1 MLAFS
6 SKMIFYINELRE
18 GLTMSFQAIRANKMR
33 SALTTLGIVIGIV
46 SVTLM
51 GTAIE
56 GLDRAFNESVSKLGA
71 DVLFVQKFPWQSDE
85 DWVTLRNRPDIRFEH
100 ARAVERSATLASNV
114 TTVAGAIQPVKYGN
128 KVIENV
134 VVVGTDDEFDDT
146 QNITL
151 ALGRFLSSAEANGG
165 RPVAVLGAQV
175 AENLFPAENPI
186 GKTVK
191 VGNYSYRVIGVF
203 DKQGSFLGMQ
213 SLDNRVYVPINRFFR
228 EFKSFRGGI
237 DIWVKVRDR
246 SQIEDAKEELRGILR
261 KARRLPPKAKDNF
274 AINQQEM
281 IVQMFNS
288 IGAVVAGVG
297 LFITGLSLFVGGIGI
312 MNIMFVSVTERTRE
326 IGIRKA
332 IGAPR
337 RTILMQFLME
347 AAALCLL
354 GGFLGVIIAF
364 PLSLIIDTVLPTAM
378 PLTVVVVALFISIL
392 VGIVSGFLPA
402 YRASRLDP
410 VDALRYE

>member
-1 MLAFS
+1 
-6 SKMIFYINELRE
+6 
-18 GLTMSFQAIRANKMR
+18 MSFQAIRANTMR

-56 GLDRAFNESVSKLGA
+56 GLNRAFNESVSKLGA

-85 DWVTLRNRPDIRFEH
+85 DWATLRNRPDIRFEH
-100 ARAVERSATLASNV
+100 ARAVERYATLASTV
-114 TTVAGAIQPVKYGN
+114 STVAGARQPVKYAN
-128 KVIENV
+128 KIIENV
-134 VVVGTDDEFDDT
+134 IVVGTDDEFDDT
-146 QNITL
+146 QNLTL
-151 ALGRFLSSAEANGG
+151 TLGRFLSAAEANGG
-165 RPVAVLGAQV
+165 RPVTVLGAQV
-175 AENLFPAENPI
+175 AENLFPAETPL

-191 VGNYSYRVIGVF
+191 IGNYSYRVIGVL
-203 DKQGSFLGMQ
+203 DKQGSFLGME
-213 SLDNRVYVPINRFFR
+213 SLDNRVYVPITRFFR

-237 DIWVKVRDR
+237 DIWVKVKDR
-246 SQIEDAKEELRGILR
+246 EQMEDAKEELRGILR
-261 KARRLPPKAKDNF
+261 KARHLPPKAKDNF

-288 IGAVVAGVG
+288 IGAVVAGAG

-347 AAALCLL
+347 AATLCLL
-354 GGFLGVIIAF
+354 GGLLGIIIAF

-378 PLTVVVVALFISIL
+378 PMSVVIIALLISIF